1 MNTGQ
6 KLNSN
11 MNPVRFLKR
20 TGIITVILSFF
31 FSHSSFSQKVI
42 VKSEDRVVISDNKH
56 IHKISTSNG
65 LQSFNI
71 EFKGTIE
78 VTDDD
83 KDVKSI
89 SPGGYLEISK
99 TTFGSR
105 RSLLI
110 ESTSNGLR
118 REYYEGRSKVSYEP
132 AGKQWLAEILPEV
145 VRSTGIAAESRVNR
159 FYKQGG
165 VDAVL
170 HEISRLESD
179 YVRSIYGKL
188 LLKKSELTN
197 HDLITAINGLS
208 REIDSDYYLSEMLK
222 DNSARFL
229 KNDKTAEAYFDAVSN
244 IGSDYYSAEVLKD
257 ALKAHKAS
265 ATSISKIMSASKN
278 ISSDYYQTTVLS
290 NVLEQENID
299 GPVLAEIIHTT
310 KNIGSDYYQTQILS
324 KALEKRGLSD
334 ESFNSI
340 LDAISDVSSDY
351 YMATVFTK
359 LLDNKLHENVNTKLI
374 LLVNE
379 KMSSDYYASSVLG
392 KIAKEQDLNDQ
403 ALERLAETV
412 SELSSSNY
420 AAEVIK
426 NAADSRNLSKAR
438 LLPLIKAAGS
448 ISSDYYAASALQSL
462 APHVKASDKDVKD
475 AYRTAAKNINSDT
488 YYGQAMRA
496 ID

>member
-1 MNTGQ
+1 MSKGRKLKNNTN
-6 KLNSN
+6 LT
-11 MNPVRFLKR
+11 RFLKR
-20 TGIITVILSFF
+20 TGLIAVILSFSF
-31 FSHSSFSQKVI
+31 YAFSQKVV
-42 VKSEDRVVISDNKH
+42 VKTEEKVVVTDNKH
-56 IHKISTSNG
+56 IRKISTSNG

-71 EFKGTIE
+71 EYKGKIE

-83 KDVKSI
+83 RDVKSI

-105 RSLLI
+105 RSILI
-110 ESTSNGLR
+110 EATSNGLR
-118 REYYEGRSKVSYEP
+118 REYYEGRTKTAYDP
-132 AGKQWLAEILPEV
+132 AGKKWLAEILPEV

-159 FYKQGG
+159 FYRQGG
-165 VDAVL
+165 VDAVMN
-170 HEISRLESD
+170 EISRLESD

-188 LLKKSELTN
+188 LLKKDGLSDN
-197 HDLITAINGLS
+197 DRITAVQGLS

-222 DNSARFL
+222 DNSAGFL

-257 ALKAHKAS
+257 ALREHKTSAAS
-265 ATSISKIMSASKN
+265 IAKIMKASKN
-278 ISSDYYQTTVLS
+278 IGSDYYQTTVLS
-290 NVLEQENID
+290 DVLEQDNID
-299 GPVLAEIIHTT
+299 GPVLAEIIYTT

-324 KALEKRGLSD
+324 KALEKRELSD
-334 ESFNSI
+334 ESFNNI

-374 LLVNE
+374 ILVDE
-379 KMSSDYYASSVLG
+379 KMSSDYYASSVLS
-392 KIAKEQDLNDQ
+392 KIAEEQDLNDQ
-403 ALERLAETV
+403 ALERLASAIEK
-412 SELSSSNY
+412 LGSSNY

-426 NAADSRNLSKAR
+426 KAADSGNLSKKT
-438 LLPLIKAAGS
+438 LLPLIKAASS
-448 ISSDYYAASALQSL
+448 ISSDYYASSALQSL
-462 APHVKASDKDVKD
+462 APHVKTSDKEVKD
-475 AYRTAAKNINSDT
+475 AYREAAKNISSDT